1 MIEMVTV
8 MQAGLKRAED
18 RKVSA
23 NMKDDTRNK
32 KNEVNDRKTKSL
44 SQDDHQK
51 NKEIA
56 FVMLEVTDSN
66 SCKEAKTMASI
77 SFNL

>member
-1 MIEMVTV
+1 MILNVMPIAVTITIDMIEMVTV

-18 RKVSA
+18 RRVSA

-44 SQDDHQK
+44 S
-51 NKEIA
+51 
-56 FVMLEVTDSN
+56 
-66 SCKEAKTMASI
+66 
-77 SFNL
+77 